1 MSNIEDAE
9 KGNALPTTPPPSYK
23 SGRTHHAAE
32 IDSSGASTVENEPSN
47 PPTTT
52 TTVNP
57 SETTGQL
64 RHAFG
69 IWTINTFLGSWL
81 YIAIRLNYFHPEIV
95 CAHAPVLA
103 IYANHLLAPFF
114 TVLGPFLLGIFICS
128 VEYTDRQQQPHVTYS
143 LRKLFEPPACR
154 YGLVFMGVLFSLV
167 VGPWASLVER
177 LKPLDCTVWNNS
189 TAWNNGTAWN
199 NSTAWNNGTS
209 HAGA

>member
-23 SGRTHHAAE
+23 SDRTHHAA
-32 IDSSGASTVENEPSN
+32 DTDPSGASTVETEPSN
-47 PPTTT
+47 PPPT
-52 TTVNP
+52 TTVDP
-57 SETTGQL
+57 SKTTGQL

-69 IWTINTFLGSWL
+69 IWTINNLLGSWL

-95 CAHAPVLA
+95 CAHVPVLA
-103 IYANHLLAPFF
+103 IYANDLMAPFL

-143 LRKLFEPPACR
+143 HRKLFEPPACR

-167 VGPWASLVER
+167 VGPWASLVQR
-177 LKPLDCTVWNNS
+177 LKPLDCTVWNN
-189 TAWNNGTAWN
+189 GTA
-199 NSTAWNNGTS
+199 
-209 HAGA
+209 